1 MHFPRLRNRRLISRR
16 ALAGSSKTG
25 TRSSMDGSR
34 RFSYHPAMFRVFAP
48 AIVIVSLAL
57 ACAVSALAAEFE
69 VGSVQVINPW
79 TRATPKG
86 AEVAGAYMV
95 IRNKG
100 TEPDRLL
107 GGTSAVAS
115 RVEVHKMEMGGGVA
129 QMRPVEGGLEIKP
142 GGSVELKPGSFHLMF
157 IGLKRPLEQGQKMKA
172 TLEFQKSGKVDVEF
186 DVAAL
191 GASAA
196 PEEHGR

>member
-1 MHFPRLRNRRLISRR
+1 MHQLVRL
-16 ALAGSSKTG
+16 LA
-25 TRSSMDGSR
+25 
-34 RFSYHPAMFRVFAP
+34 V
-48 AIVIVSLAL
+48 LAL
-57 ACAVSALAAEFE
+57 GLTSAGSALAAEFD

-95 IRNKG
+95 IRNRG
-100 TEPDRLL
+100 TEPERLL
-107 GGTSAVAS
+107 GGSSEIAS

-129 QMRPVEGGLEIKP
+129 QMRPVEEGLEIKP
-142 GGSVELKPGSFHLMF
+142 GESVELKPGSLHIMF
-157 IGLKRPLEQGQKMKA
+157 VGLKRPLEQGQKIKG

-186 DVAAL
+186 EVAPL

-196 PEEHGR
+196 PEAHGR

>member
-1 MHFPRLRNRRLISRR
+1 
-16 ALAGSSKTG
+16 
-25 TRSSMDGSR
+25 MDRGGC
-34 RFSYHPAMFRVFAP
+34 FSYHPAMHQLVRLIAV
-48 AIVIVSLAL
+48 LAL
-57 ACAVSALAAEFE
+57 ALTAAGTALAAEFD

-95 IRNKG
+95 IRNRG
-100 TEPDRLL
+100 TQPERLL
-107 GGTSAVAS
+107 GGSSEIAS

-142 GGSVELKPGSFHLMF
+142 GESVELKPGSLHIMF
-157 IGLKRPLEQGQKMKA
+157 VGLKRPLEQGQKIKG

-186 DVAAL
+186 EVAPL

-196 PEEHGR
+196 PEGHGR

>member
-1 MHFPRLRNRRLISRR
+1 
-16 ALAGSSKTG
+16 
-25 TRSSMDGSR
+25 MDGSR
-34 RFSYHPAMFRVFAP
+34 RFSYDPAMFRVFAP
-48 AIVIVSLAL
+48 VIVIVSVAL

-129 QMRPVEGGLEIKP
+129 QMRPVEGGVEIKP
-142 GGSVELKPGSFHLMF
+142 GASVELKPGSFHLMF

-186 DVAAL
+186 DIAAL

-196 PEEHGR
+196 PEGHGR